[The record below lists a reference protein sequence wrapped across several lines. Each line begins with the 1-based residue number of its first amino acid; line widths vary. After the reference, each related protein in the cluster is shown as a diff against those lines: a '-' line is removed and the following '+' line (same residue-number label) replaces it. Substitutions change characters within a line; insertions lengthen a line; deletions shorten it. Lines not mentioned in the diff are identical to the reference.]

1 MPPQLDPISVRTA
14 RLNNIILG
22 KGVGVSAKPATGASS
37 RRSIVPVS
45 TTSAA
50 LAETVCREGL
60 LDAFCL
66 LYNECDKDSLKK
78 RDRNIAEFVN
88 KCESQISSVSGC
100 MEIKICLLLLSS
112 THRGGDSKTSSECR

>member
-88 KCESQISSVSGC
+88 KCESDPILFRNYLNRNMPSITQFDPSSRRP
-100 MEIKICLLLLSS
+100 ENF
-112 THRGGDSKTSSECR
+112 E